1 MNNAVFAYAFQRYM
15 LAIFLPGFGNRF
27 QRHIQTTNVRIRTV
41 RFARTGIVRFAADG
55 KFRGISFLP
64 FFSRRHQRPDRNRR
78 QKTVAFAFG
87 RHRFFR
93 NFAPDDI
100 RRAGCPQSPPQRHFG
115 FHLVSFA
122 AELDGNR
129 MPEDSARIRIIS
141 VNIRIRRFRH
151 AAVVTDVA
159 EIMIRHHLTGYA
171 VVINADLIMQMI
183 RKLKFFRNHRIHQN
197 GIGYGH
203 KTFGSAFSGFP
214 GLNNAGRTEIP
225 DGNVSDLRHVR
236 H

>member
-41 RFARTGIVRFAADG
+41 R
-55 KFRGISFLP
+55 

-171 VVINADLIMQMI
+171 VVINADLIMQTI

-236 H
+236 HWSV